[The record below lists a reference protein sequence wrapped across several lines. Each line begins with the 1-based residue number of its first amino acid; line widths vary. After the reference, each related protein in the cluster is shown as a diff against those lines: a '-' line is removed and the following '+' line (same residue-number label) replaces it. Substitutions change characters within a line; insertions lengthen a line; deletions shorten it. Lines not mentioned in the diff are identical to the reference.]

1 MVSLRTSQLV
11 LPVHLMNR
19 VNRTTVRRC
28 GGLGDRFS
36 RQLFFFFF
44 FFFFKFFFFYGLQD
58 NNSFSALTGDRVEVL
73 SSAIKLIDPCSSER
87 SDASL
92 EANMKLIII
101 LESKGVGVCWLV
113 GWFVCV

>member
-1 MVSLRTSQLV
+1 M
-11 LPVHLMNR
+11 
-19 VNRTTVRRC
+19 
-28 GGLGDRFS
+28 GAWEIGLAGSSFS
-36 RQLFFFFF
+36 SSSSSSFLI
-44 FFFFKFFFFYGLQD
+44 FFYGLQD